1 MNGKTEILLTQA
13 WNGLIGPIL
22 LNGKNLQ
29 VKNCSRLIF
38 WSNNCLKKEKIYP
51 GLSFHTF
58 TWPQNYTFD
67 PLDWRDWYLI
77 RSALV
82 QLGSGLALFDLLGC
96 LRGDVN
102 SANGLTIGIKGS
114 TSVLTCRKR
123 KVLCIKL
130 ALKKN

>member
-1 MNGKTEILLTQA
+1 MAPKKKYFLSRTAKIHPKDGI
-13 WNGLIGPIL
+13 
-22 LNGKNLQ
+22 
-29 VKNCSRLIF
+29 SRLNF
-38 WSNNCLKKEKIYP
+38 PE
-51 GLSFHTF
+51 G
-58 TWPQNYTFD
+58 FD
-67 PLDWRDWYLI
+67 SYLI

-123 KVLCIKL
+123 KVLL
-130 ALKKN
+130 N

>member
-1 MNGKTEILLTQA
+1 METEENVDISGIPWEEKKNTLGFRFILSLS
-13 WNGLIGPIL
+13 LKIIRSIPKIG
-22 LNGKNLQ
+22 
-29 VKNCSRLIF
+29 
-38 WSNNCLKKEKIYP
+38 
-51 GLSFHTF
+51 
-58 TWPQNYTFD
+58 
-67 PLDWRDWYLI
+67 DWYLI

-123 KVLCIKL
+123 KVLL
-130 ALKKN
+130 N